1 MIIINFSTFLSFS
14 VHRQWSNRVSLA
26 YKMIMIIPFFWF
38 IMLVHRIILY
48 RIQNGTCGPP
58 GGFYEYYDNYFQ
70 VIFSS
75 VSPVIAMFTLAY
87 LLLRNVREVSRRRIV
102 PVNVEPI
109 IINSKKTIIDQ
120 MDTQLTIMLT
130 SESLITIVTYI
141 PYASQLTYANI
152 TQYWFKTP
160 LQLAWESVFTELI
173 HLFSY
178 VFFATSFYV
187 SIISNNGFNREIKR
201 LLTRNK
207 STHPETHAMTIVQ

>member
-1 MIIINFSTFLSFS
+1 
-14 VHRQWSNRVSLA
+14 
-26 YKMIMIIPFFWF
+26 
-38 IMLVHRIILY
+38 MLVHRIILY
-48 RIQNGTCGPP
+48 RIEDGICGPP
-58 GGFYEYYDNYFQ
+58 DGFYEYYDNYFQ

>member
-1 MIIINFSTFLSFS
+1 
-14 VHRQWSNRVSLA
+14 
-26 YKMIMIIPFFWF
+26 
-38 IMLVHRIILY
+38 
-48 RIQNGTCGPP
+48 
-58 GGFYEYYDNYFQ
+58 
-70 VIFSS
+70 
-75 VSPVIAMFTLAY
+75 
-87 LLLRNVREVSRRRIV
+87 
-102 PVNVEPI
+102 
-109 IINSKKTIIDQ
+109 

-152 TQYWFKTP
+152 TQYWSKTP
-160 LQLAWESVFTELI
+160 LRLAWESVFTELI